1 MKTVSNKKN
10 VPMPQIRI
18 SDCVPYT
25 VVPQGVINPPLPF
38 SNLDPDEEGPSK
50 SCKAP
55 IQNKTPSETRKKE
68 LTPVEEVEEY
78 LRMEAAKEK
87 TVKSKK

>member
-1 MKTVSNKKN
+1 MKTVSNKKK
-10 VPMPQIRI
+10 VSLSQIRI
-18 SDCVPYT
+18 SDYVPYT
-25 VVPQGVINPPLPF
+25 VVPQGVTNPPIPL

-55 IQNKTPSETRKKE
+55 TQKETPSETRKKE

-78 LRMEAAKEK
+78 IRMEVSKEK
-87 TVKSKK
+87 AARSKK